1 MACRD
6 YPRGQWQGG
15 RGHGPAT
22 LAFFNIGQ
30 WVSLT
35 ALALLSVPSL
45 HAGFS
50 FHRLDVMTIT
60 DMKPDGK
67 KFPVPTKEKPIYY
80 EAINAGFHDWGRSIA
95 GDTAPDVKLM
105 QDTVVRALAK
115 NHYLSANAKHEATE
129 IIVMTWGTLYAGG
142 SLHVGPPAALRFLA
156 GDKYMDGGDESE
168 EKGFMTPQT
177 VGTRVIPALGQAKLH
192 DYANADLYLVL
203 LRAYSTSDA
212 NAGKISEL
220 WETRIAVPSNGL
232 ALDTSLPTMVQLAA
246 PHIGVD
252 MKNAVFNTPEK
263 ALHED
268 IQTGEIHVV
277 DDVDVNAAHVTPIN
291 DLLKEA
297 AAARSGNATTTP
309 ASQPEKPGKP
319 APPAKQNP

>member
-1 MACRD
+1 MVRRD
-6 YPRGQWQGG
+6 YTRGQWQGG

-22 LAFFNIGQ
+22 LAFFKLGR
-30 WVSLT
+30 WLSLT
-35 ALALLSVPSL
+35 VLAVFCGPSL
-45 HAGFS
+45 RAGFMS
-50 FHRLDVMTIT
+50 HTLDVMTIT

-80 EAINAGFHDWGRSIA
+80 EAINAGFHDWGRSVA

-115 NHYLSANAKHEATE
+115 NHYLSANSKHEATE

-142 SLHVGPPAALRFLA
+142 LSVGPPAALRFLA

-168 EKGFMTPQT
+168 EKGFMSVQH
-177 VGTRVIPALGQAKLH
+177 VGQRAVPALGQSKLH
-192 DYANADLYLVL
+192 DYAKADLYLVL

-252 MKNAVFNTPEK
+252 MKNAVFTTPEK

-268 IQTGEIHVV
+268 IQLGELKVV

-297 AAARSGNATTTP
+297 AAARSGDPTTKP
-309 ASQPEKPGKP
+309 APQPEKPAKT
-319 APPAKQNP
+319 APPAKAGP